1 MSLCRSCTDIR
12 VHSLSGRVGDE
23 LDALADVALQAV
35 VAGLEKL
42 LLLVV
47 GAADN
52 VDGLLGTVGAKLD
65 GHGEELKTGG
75 LGDSI
80 SALNTG

>member
-1 MSLCRSCTDIR
+1 LCSSCTEIR
-12 VHSLSGRVGDE
+12 IRSLGRRVLDE
-23 LDALADVALQAV
+23 LDALADVTLQAV

-52 VDGLLGTVGAKLD
+52 IDSLFGTVGL
-65 GHGEELKTGG
+65 
-75 LGDSI
+75 
-80 SALNTG
+80 